1 MKIVIVNGS
10 PRKNGAT
17 AKVLEQISYNLSH
30 FSDVEIKHYHISD
43 FQLNFCKGC
52 CKCFESGKCIMDD
65 DIEKLSNQIADADG
79 LIIGSP
85 VYASNVSAQLKLLID
100 RGHFVF
106 EQLLKSKATFAVVT
120 YENRGGS
127 TALSVIKRLFLFSG
141 SKNTLNLRVKVQF
154 NENPLQNEVILKK
167 LQSGSK
173 DFYDALISKRTPL
186 FRRVLQAIIFNIG
199 IKPYVLSK
207 RNRYAGVLKRW
218 RKLGIKINI

>member
-17 AKVLEQISYNLSH
+17 AKVLEQILYNLSQY
-30 FSDVEIKHYHISD
+30 SDVEIKHYHISD

-85 VYASNVSAQLKLLID
+85 VYASNVPAQLKLLID
-100 RGHFVF
+100 RGHFVI

-141 SKNTLNLRVKVQF
+141 SKYTLNLRIKVQF
-154 NENPLQNEVILKK
+154 NDNLLQDEVIIKK
-167 LQSGSK
+167 LQAGSK
-173 DFYDALISKRTPL
+173 HFHDALMSNRTP
-186 FRRVLQAIIFNIG
+186 FSRRVLQTIIFNIG
-199 IKPYVLSK
+199 IKPYVLRK
-207 RNRYAGVLKRW
+207 RNRYAGVLNRW
-218 RKLGIKINI
+218 RELRIKINI